1 MSSDKDDY
9 GDENKNENDDDDE
22 TMSQNEII
30 KELTDV
36 LDKIIDKSKSFEEP
50 IKLLEKW
57 EDLKGFWPYN
67 DHGDK

>member
-9 GDENKNENDDDDE
+9 GNENKNENDDDE

-30 KELTDV
+30 KELNDV
-36 LDKIIDKSKSFEEP
+36 LDKIIDKSESFEEP

-57 EDLKGFWPYN
+57 EDLKGFWPYK